1 VSPVEHALVSAFLDG
16 HSVDAAREI
25 EAMGAPEA
33 AEVLSSVPLQT
44 AARVLGEMVPTG
56 IRRCLEPL
64 EAAVAGPILEY
75 LPTTTAAAVLVT
87 IDPSARENFLG
98 CVSEPVARKLREVLA
113 FPAGTIGRLIEP
125 AANTVRAGSD
135 PDAVRRAFADS
146 GMTYLYVV
154 DDDGK
159 LRGVL
164 SDRDF
169 DRNPG
174 PAPDPASERTV
185 SLHSLMTVDAVRV
198 HSAWLELDA
207 LPVVDLEGRL
217 LGVLRHKRVRQ
228 SESRLRPPASL
239 SGSAIDALVG
249 LGEAY
254 CSGLWEV
261 IGPTTLQT
269 EPKDTEPGGSPS

>member
-1 VSPVEHALVSAFLDG
+1 MRQVEHAVVSAFLDG
-16 HSVDAAREI
+16 HSIDAAREI
-25 EAMGAPEA
+25 EAMGALEA
-33 AEVLSSVPLQT
+33 AEVLSSVTPQT
-44 AARVLGEMVPTG
+44 AARVLRKMVPTG

-64 EAAVAGPILEY
+64 EADVVGPILEC
-75 LPTTTAAAVLVT
+75 LPTTTATAVLVT
-87 IDPSARENFLG
+87 IDPSAREHFLG
-98 CVSEPVARKLREVLA
+98 SVSEPAAGKLREVLS

-125 AANTVRAGSD
+125 AANTARTGFE
-135 PDAVRRAFADS
+135 PDAVRRAFAES
-146 GMTYLYVV
+146 GMPYLYVV

-164 SDRDF
+164 SGRDF

-174 PAPDPASERTV
+174 PALDPAPGRTV
-185 SLHSLMTVDAVRV
+185 SLHPLMTVEAVRA

-207 LPVVDLEGRL
+207 LPVVDMEGRL

-228 SESRLRPPASL
+228 SESRLRAPASL

-261 IGPTTLQT
+261 IGPTTLQS
-269 EPKDTEPGGSPS
+269 ERKDTEPGGTLS